1 MIAATIPMGVVL
13 VATTRQYRYPPGSG
27 ARGAVRTVS
36 GCGPAYADGPTAT
49 AKPTVATMIP
59 ILEDMRFI
67 ALPSSALSCP
77 GPCDLAMTWRDESK
91 GGANGG
97 RPNAKRDKVSILRL
111 KGTAMSG
118 RAAAGRAKPP

>member
-1 MIAATIPMGVVL
+1 MIAATIPMGVEL

-27 ARGAVRTVS
+27 ARDGVRTVS

-67 ALPSSALSCP
+67 ALPPPSTLSCP

-91 GGANGG
+91 GAANGG
-97 RPNAKRDKVSILRL
+97 PPNAKHDKASTR
-111 KGTAMSG
+111 
-118 RAAAGRAKPP
+118 